1 MERQQF
7 CALDLE
13 PLGDGRVRVLQPSAF
28 EEPIAIELH
37 PLQVLALARVAG
49 LSVAGRHT
57 GRMLA
62 RLARGLERIDEMCV
76 DLSDA
81 LTHSRASE
89 HTNLDAVFGLLENM
103 AERVSDL
110 LGDLHE
116 GGAPAAEIQPAP
128 TVEAKAEQ

>member
-13 PLGDGRVRVLQPSAF
+13 VLGDGRVRVSQPSAL
-28 EEPIAIELH
+28 EEPLVIELH

-49 LSVAGRHT
+49 LSVAGRQT

-62 RLARGLERIDEMCV
+62 RITRGLERIDEMCA

-89 HTNLDAVFGLLENM
+89 HTNLDAVFALLENM
-103 AERVSDL
+103 GERVSDL

-116 GGAPAAEIQPAP
+116 GGAPATESQPDS
-128 TVEAKAEQ
+128 TVEAEAKQ

>member
-28 EEPIAIELH
+28 EGPIAIELH

-49 LSVAGRHT
+49 LSVAGRQT

-76 DLSDA
+76 DLRDA

-89 HTNLDAVFGLLENM
+89 HTNLDAVFALLENM
-103 AERVSDL
+103 GERVLDL
-110 LGDLHE
+110 LGDLDE
-116 GGAPAAEIQPAP
+116 GGAPAAEIQPDS